1 MNILNPFALF
11 KMNEE
16 QILKDIES
24 SSEKLDGEYLHQ
36 EIIDSG
42 GRVCKR
48 IIITYDD
55 KKIPSRY

>member
-16 QILKDIES
+16 QILNDIES
-24 SSEKLDGEYLHQ
+24 SSKRLGGEYLHQ
-36 EIIDSG
+36 EIIDSE

-55 KKIPSRY
+55 RKMPTRF

>member
-1 MNILNPFALF
+1 MNILNLFALF

-16 QILKDIES
+16 QILNDIKLS
-24 SSEKLDGEYLHQ
+24 ASLLDGEYLHQ
-36 EIIDSG
+36 EIIDSK

-55 KKIPSRY
+55 KKIPSRF

>member
-16 QILKDIES
+16 QILNDIKLS
-24 SSEKLDGEYLHQ
+24 ASLLDGEYLHQ

-55 KKIPSRY
+55 RKMPTRF

>member
-16 QILKDIES
+16 QILNDIKLS
-24 SSEKLDGEYLHQ
+24 ASLLDGEYLHQ
-36 EIIDSG
+36 EIIDIG

-55 KKIPSRY
+55 KKIPSRF

>member
-1 MNILNPFALF
+1 MNILNRFALF

-24 SSEKLDGEYLHQ
+24 SSEKLGGEYLHQ

-48 IIITYDD
+48 IIITYDAQRM
-55 KKIPSRY
+55 PSRY

>member
-1 MNILNPFALF
+1 
-11 KMNEE
+11 MNEE

-42 GRVCKR
+42 GKVCKR

>member
-16 QILKDIES
+16 KILNDIKLS
-24 SSEKLDGEYLHQ
+24 ASLLDGEYLHQ

>member
-1 MNILNPFALF
+1 MNILNLFALF

-16 QILKDIES
+16 QILNDIKLS
-24 SSEKLDGEYLHQ
+24 ASLLDGEYLHQ
-36 EIIDSG
+36 EIIDSE

-55 KKIPSRY
+55 KKIPSRF

>member
-1 MNILNPFALF
+1 MNILNRFALF

-16 QILKDIES
+16 QILKDIEA
-24 SSEKLDGEYLHQ
+24 SSERLGGEYLHQ

-48 IIITYDD
+48 VIITYDD
-55 KKIPSRY
+55 RNIPSRF

>member
-16 QILKDIES
+16 QILNDIES
-24 SSEKLDGEYLHQ
+24 SSKRLGGEYLHQ

-55 KKIPSRY
+55 RKMPTRF

>member
-1 MNILNPFALF
+1 MNILNRFALF

-16 QILKDIES
+16 QILNDIKLS
-24 SSEKLDGEYLHQ
+24 ASLLDGEYLHQ
-36 EIIDSG
+36 EIIDIG

-55 KKIPSRY
+55 KKIPSRF

>member
-1 MNILNPFALF
+1 MNILNRFALF

-16 QILKDIES
+16 QILKDIEA
-24 SSEKLDGEYLHQ
+24 SSERLGGEYLHQ

-48 IIITYDD
+48 VIITYDD
-55 KKIPSRY
+55 RSIPSRF

>member
-1 MNILNPFALF
+1 
-11 KMNEE
+11 MNEE
-16 QILKDIES
+16 QILNDIES
-24 SSEKLDGEYLHQ
+24 SSKRLGGEYLHQ

-55 KKIPSRY
+55 RKMPTRF

>member
-16 QILKDIES
+16 KILNDIKLS
-24 SSEKLDGEYLHQ
+24 ASLLDGEYLHQ
-36 EIIDSG
+36 EIIDIG

-55 KKIPSRY
+55 KKIQSRY

>member
-24 SSEKLDGEYLHQ
+24 SSKRLGGEYLHQ
-36 EIIDSG
+36 EIIDG
-42 GRVCKR
+42 RGRVCKR

-55 KKIPSRY
+55 RKIPSRF

>member
-16 QILKDIES
+16 QILNDIKLS
-24 SSEKLDGEYLHQ
+24 ASLLDGEYLHQ

-48 IIITYDD
+48 VIITYDD
-55 KKIPSRY
+55 KKIPSRF

>member
-16 QILKDIES
+16 KILNDIKLS
-24 SSEKLDGEYLHQ
+24 ASLLDGEYLHQ

-55 KKIPSRY
+55 KKIQSRY

>member
-24 SSEKLDGEYLHQ
+24 SSEKLGGEYLHQ
-36 EIIDSG
+36 EIIDSK

-48 IIITYDD
+48 IIITYDAQ
-55 KKIPSRY
+55 KMPSRY

>member
-16 QILKDIES
+16 KILNDIKLS
-24 SSEKLDGEYLHQ
+24 DSLLDGEYLHQ